1 MQIVNNI
8 SICCYSTLTSTSA
21 EGLWPSNLCE
31 KKNYSATNILLN
43 LHHFIKEISSEY
55 SNTRDTLDTS
65 LPISIILHVSSN
77 AKLPNLKHRSFKTL
91 GSSGQTLESVSHST
105 LIYPGQISPNPLL
118 LVSQNYARMSR
129 GSRVILSENKKRK
142 KIATMILTFS
152 FSSES
157 PFVSRHPFPSTPKKS
172 LLVVVDLYS
181 PIISLSS
188 YLARV

>member
-1 MQIVNNI
+1 MGV
-8 SICCYSTLTSTSA
+8 
-21 EGLWPSNLCE
+21 EFVW

-105 LIYPGQISPNPLL
+105 LIYPRIDLAQPSTLL
-118 LVSQNYARMSR
+118 LVS
-129 GSRVILSENKKRK
+129 
-142 KIATMILTFS
+142 
-152 FSSES
+152 
-157 PFVSRHPFPSTPKKS
+157 
-172 LLVVVDLYS
+172 
-181 PIISLSS
+181 
-188 YLARV
+188 